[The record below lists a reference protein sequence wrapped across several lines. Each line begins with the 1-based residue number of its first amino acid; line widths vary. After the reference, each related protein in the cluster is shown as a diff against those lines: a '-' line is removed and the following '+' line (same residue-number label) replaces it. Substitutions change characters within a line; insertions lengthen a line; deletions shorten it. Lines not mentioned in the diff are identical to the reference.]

1 VEARRKG
8 LLAALV
14 VLCLI
19 AAARIGSTFYQM
31 RAAETKAQIAA
42 AEAAARTSE
51 QRFHPSS
58 EVLEL
63 LNRTDAP
70 PPRFDGGFPCVFA
83 PVTGAEVL
91 PQLGTCAMPEKPAG
105 PVDRFEVDLR
115 YGHFVLR
122 QSDLYIS
129 DVFEVPLTRTY
140 NSGDYVSPNRVHA
153 FGKNTNHPYDI
164 APLGTRFPY
173 TYNFIALEDGDY
185 FFFPRVSA
193 GGGFADAIY
202 QHTETSTR
210 FYKAVTAW
218 NGDGWT
224 TWLTDGSAIRFP
236 EAYNSTNMAQGAA
249 VEMRDAEGNRLKLL
263 RDGQRNLLEIRTP
276 NQHSIKF
283 KYDELSRVTRAQDD
297 QGNWSQYRYSGDGML
312 VDAAFSSGHARHY
325 SYDGLLM
332 TQIEDENRKVLL
344 RNSYQNGLLIRQ
356 DFGGGKIYSYSYT
369 PSQSRTYFERAT
381 VTLPDNS
388 VATVAP
394 SDSVPEHVKNPP
406 H

>member
-1 VEARRKG
+1 MEARRKLLLG
-8 LLAALV
+8 LLVVFCLV
-14 VLCLI
+14 
-19 AAARIGSTFYQM
+19 AAARIADALYQLHVS
-31 RAAETKAQIAA
+31 EVKAQKSA
-42 AEAAARTSE
+42 AEAALRIAEERV
-51 QRFHPSS
+51 HPSPR
-58 EVLEL
+58 VLEL
-63 LNRTDAP
+63 VNRTDAP
-70 PPRFDGGFPCVFA
+70 RPSFDGGFPCVSVSA
-83 PVTGAEVL
+83 TGIELA

-105 PVDRFEVDLR
+105 PVDRFEADLR
-115 YGHFVLR
+115 FGRFLLR
-122 QSDLYIS
+122 QSDLYIN

-140 NSGDYVSPNRVHA
+140 NSGDYISANRVHA

-173 TYNFIALEDGDY
+173 TYNLIALEDGDF
-185 FFFPRVSA
+185 FFFPRVSE
-193 GGGFADAIY
+193 GTGFADAIF

-249 VEMRDAEGNRLKLL
+249 VEMRDAEGNTLKLL

-283 KYDELSRVTRAQDD
+283 KYDEQSRITHAQDD
-297 QGNWSQYRYSGDGML
+297 QGNWSQYHYSSYGML
-312 VDAAFSSGHARHY
+312 VDAVLSSGHARHY

-332 TQIEDENRKVLL
+332 TVVEDENRKVLL
-344 RNSYQNGLLIRQ
+344 RNSYQNGFLIRQ
-356 DFGGGKIYSYSYT
+356 DFGSGKIYSYSYT
-369 PSQSRTYFERAT
+369 PSQSRTYFERVT
-381 VTLPDNS
+381 ITLPDYS